1 MLASG
6 NHAQY
11 LPLGF
16 PSMETADDLDFVFL
30 FPF

>member
-6 NHAQY
+6 NHAHY

-16 PSMETADDLDFVFL
+16 SSMETADGLDFVFL